1 MSISRSSFLCV
12 LLGLG
17 AMLLP
22 SCSQF
27 SSGSKDKDADA
38 VQAKATPTAKVDPD
52 DPGFSDPVIPDF
64 SSVKGT
70 DSKVQFDPFGTKKP
84 KVPTVEFKPDVPVG
98 DPTQPREQQVAALPI
113 PKAGV
118 EEPTF
123 KPAIVTLTYLGG
135 AGHQWIQEV
144 GFTSD
149 NRIFARGGGGHFTA
163 YYSADGG
170 KLLEVEGDLAKASSG
185 PKGPN
190 VNTKGNGAFK
200 ATCPTSKVQLEI
212 GYEAFGMKTQPYLNS
227 SADWKWWG
235 WKASDMGKGM
245 EANARGIRVHWLH
258 DGRFLA
264 KVFADNGNSTVAKDP
279 RNLKEDCPALAT
291 ALLRNPAGAGTLY
304 LAGNIKTGI
313 PGLGTFVKGKALAEA
328 VDPWERVY
336 VGLPYDAR
344 NVPDGL
350 KIGGVGGFCVLNANM
365 TICQYSGTLGADHI
379 YCMAIKD
386 NMLVLGGNIGVAVEP
401 DPKVAARNLP
411 AAKLPVRNPTQAK
424 PGGDEDGFLA
434 IIKLW

>member
-12 LLGLG
+12 VFGFG
-17 AMLLP
+17 ALLLP
-22 SCSQF
+22 SCGQF
-27 SSGSKDKDADA
+27 TSGSKEKEAEVA
-38 VQAKATPTAKVDPD
+38 EAKATQTAKVDPD
-52 DPGFSDPVIPDF
+52 DLGFSDPVIPDF
-64 SSVKGT
+64 SSGKGGEP
-70 DSKVQFDPFGTKKP
+70 KVQFDPFGTKKI
-84 KVPTVEFKPDVPVG
+84 KVPTVEFRPDVPTG
-98 DPTQPREQQVAALPI
+98 DPMQPREQQVAALPI
-113 PKAGV
+113 PRAGV

-149 NRIFARGGGGHFTA
+149 NRIFAKGGGGHFTA

-170 KLLEVEGDLAKASSG
+170 KLLEIEGDLAKASSG

-200 ATCPTSKVQLEI
+200 AACPTTKVQLEI

-245 EANARGIRVHWLH
+245 EANARGIRLHWLH

-264 KVFADNGNSTVAKDP
+264 KAFVDNGNSTVAKDP

-304 LAGNIKTGI
+304 LTGNIKTGI
-313 PGLGTFVKGKALAEA
+313 PGLGTFVKGKALAET

-365 TICQYSGTLGADHI
+365 TICQFSGTLGADRI
-379 YCMAIKD
+379 YCMAIQD
-386 NMLVLGGNIGVAVEP
+386 NMLVLGGNIGVAVDP
-401 DPKVAARNLP
+401 DPKVVARNLP
-411 AAKLPVRNPTQAK
+411 AAKLPVRNPAQAK